1 MFLVPFTRSNLDSKP
16 SPLKSQGLAS
26 QLSLPFQPIPLALT
40 PASASKCIVREI
52 SLPEHRRF
60 LTLIQRSSSLATRY
74 FFVFLARLKQWLTIS
89 IGALL
94 AVIRPL
100 NNYYSIRWS
109 RVEPELAEQAEQ
121 LSNTEISTEPNSA
134 ELNLDESDDYQ
145 QSLNKA
151 QLWCVEASATLDSE
165 CTHHNIRSDRRSG
178 NNGMDLF
185 RRGAPQRAAS
195 HGSNSNNNNNNGQ
208 HHEHASPMC
217 CWGRYSMPR
226 ERSGCAAEGGPK
238 VADTVAEGLI
248 AHREQQTPN
257 AFQEQR
263 RQQWR
268 SCGFQTENGG
278 IASQVQRLWQQQQHQ
293 QQPQRGQTDS
303 HKHGSLKYNA
313 TCEAHSPS
321 GSSSAARLMN
331 AYQIQQG
338 QKQQQDL
345 NHLAASALQNNANVG
360 QDNGFSAGKTEVDD
374 RHSQMV
380 LVDKETLSE
389 LTDKIA
395 FSMNKMKD
403 LEEQVRVI
411 PELKRRLENVIS
423 DSNSGSL
430 KDYNI
435 KQSRFNGNDDTYSV
449 HGQADNGADVL
460 RSLHPALQRH
470 YNSFRHT
477 SSGRPANNS
486 MERPNVMAKTANN
499 TANSLDARSPTMLG
513 SQDSGSM
520 LLALDNN
527 SHRGSRQ
534 SFGRFT
540 NQDSSTSRGSG
551 AKIGSPKVE
560 YEDLI
565 NDLISLSYSV
575 NYASNSNSENSQ
587 SSDQPQQHQQQQVK
601 ESTAPHEDLQQQQQ
615 QHGRNLATRR
625 NYSSIGN
632 LADSMPTAAH
642 HINHKTDDHHS
653 SILIGSNNNNANG
666 NGNRSCSQNANNGA
680 LNHHNHQAAPLSPA
694 PDTIGWRRAN
704 KQSQQLNY
712 NYDKNIAGNYC
723 GPKTSTAIKT
733 KAGLDS
739 SSLLHSSA
747 SSSQQLNSNRYHS
760 NILSAFHLTNY
771 HNQNNSSNRNMILD
785 PSQPSFTYHYN
796 HNQHQQSTFNQ
807 RNSIHNNSKQ
817 ATLSY
822 LPKTYNGNGSLSLQ
836 TTPVK
841 SQLDCGCQSFKEHLR
856 YNSISREQRLNHAKS
871 QSLSAT
877 TITASNASSD
887 ANSPHRSAPKTD
899 ASTNTELSMSDIVTR
914 VELNDMMVDMQK
926 TYSTLSSSNLSRQFR
941 SMFHKSSSLAS
952 ESSSGSV
959 SGPKSS
965 SANPSRSDSCEMD
978 ENAADDDNTASGG
991 HKSDTSSGKDDHDK
1005 LHEPSSSEN
1014 EPDACDDEGEEEE
1027 EDEADTNVGSFAAEG
1042 PYSLGSS
1049 YQDPSD
1055 FEEYCAYGASIDR
1068 HTKDFMSQSTK
1079 IPNDLRF
1086 ALIRLNDFIKR
1097 KRSIDQI
1104 ESSSSCIE
1112 VIKKEWFE
1120 AAASKD
1126 SQPIKTKLY
1135 VDYFESFT
1143 KQLLNTVV
1151 NLADSAGNTAMH
1163 YAASHFKLDIIDVL
1177 LGTKVCD
1184 VNSRNRAGYTPIMLL
1199 ALAEI
1204 ESPYEQE
1211 VASRLFRMGDVNVKA
1226 RTDGQTALMLAASH
1240 GRMLTCKLL
1249 LECGA
1254 DPSMQDFDGSTALMC
1269 GSERGNE
1276 DVVKCLLAHKLT
1288 DPAALDNDG
1297 LDALTIAM
1305 NNGHKNIGLLLY
1317 AAKNV
1322 PRLARPSINPVYN
1335 NTSGYLCASLRRSRG
1350 KLANNYVRRADSLLN
1365 YATSKTG

>member
-1 MFLVPFTRSNLDSKP
+1 MFLVPFTRSNFDSKP
-16 SPLKSQGLAS
+16 SPLKPKGLAS
-26 QLSLPFQPIPLALT
+26 KLSIPFQPIPLAFT
-40 PASASKCIVREI
+40 SASANKCIIREI

-60 LTLIQRSSSLATRY
+60 LALIQRTSSLATRY
-74 FFVFLARLKQWLTIS
+74 FFVFLAGLKQWLTIS

-94 AVIRPL
+94 AVIRHL
-100 NNYYSIRWS
+100 NDYYSIRWPQI
-109 RVEPELAEQAEQ
+109 EPELAEQGIR
-121 LSNTEISTEPNSA
+121 LSETISSQPNSA
-134 ELNLDESDDYQ
+134 ELNLDESDDYH

-165 CTHHNIRSDRRSG
+165 CTHHNIRSDRHSG

-195 HGSNSNNNNNNGQ
+195 HESNNNNSQ

-217 CWGRYSMPR
+217 CWGRYSIPR
-226 ERSGCAAEGGPK
+226 ERQGCTAEGGPK
-238 VADTVAEGLI
+238 VADTVAEGLM
-248 AHREQQTPN
+248 ALREQQTPN

-263 RQQWR
+263 WR

-278 IASQVQRLWQQQQHQ
+278 IASQVQRLWQQQQ

-303 HKHGSLKYNA
+303 HKHASLKYSA
-313 TCEAHSPS
+313 TCEAQSPS

-338 QKQQQDL
+338 HNQQQQQQDL
-345 NHLAASALQNNANVG
+345 NHLAASALQHNANVG

-374 RHSQMV
+374 RHSRMV

-435 KQSRFNGNDDTYSV
+435 KHSRFNGNDDTYSV

-460 RSLHPALQRH
+460 RGLHPALQRH

-477 SSGRPANNS
+477 SSGRPANSS
-486 MERPNVMAKTANN
+486 MERPNVTAKTAGN
-499 TANSLDARSPTMLG
+499 TANSLDARSPTMLV

-540 NQDSSTSRGSG
+540 DRESSTSRASD

-575 NYASNSNSENSQ
+575 NYASNTNSENSQ
-587 SSDQPQQHQQQQVK
+587 SSDHPQQKPQQQQQQQVK
-601 ESTAPHEDLQQQQQ
+601 ESTVPHEDLQ

-632 LADSMPTAAH
+632 LTDSMPTAAH
-642 HINHKTDDHHS
+642 HINHKTDDHRS
-653 SILIGSNNNNANG
+653 SILIGSSNDNNASANE
-666 NGNRSCSQNANNGA
+666 NRSCLQNGNNGA
-680 LNHHNHQAAPLSPA
+680 LNHHNHQAAPLSPV
-694 PDTIGWRRAN
+694 PDTIGWRRAT

-712 NYDKNIAGNYC
+712 NYDKNNIC

-733 KAGLDS
+733 KASLDS

-747 SSSQQLNSNRYHS
+747 SSNQQLNSNRYHS

-771 HNQNNSSNRNMILD
+771 PNQNNSSSRNMILD

-796 HNQHQQSTFNQ
+796 HNHHHPQQQSTFNQ
-807 RNSIHNNSKQ
+807 RSSIHNGGKQ

-822 LPKTYNGNGSLSLQ
+822 LPRTYNGNGSLSLQ

-877 TITASNASSD
+877 TIAPSNASSD
-887 ANSPHRSAPKTD
+887 ASSPHRPAPKTD

-914 VELNDMMVDMQK
+914 VELNDMVADMQK

-941 SMFHKSSSLAS
+941 STFHKSSSLAS

-978 ENAADDDNTASGG
+978 ENAAEDDNTASGG
-991 HKSDTSSGKDDHDK
+991 HKSDSSSSKDQDDK
-1005 LHEPSSSEN
+1005 LRERSSSDQ
-1014 EPDACDDEGEEEE
+1014 EPDGCDDEGEEE
-1027 EDEADTNVGSFAAEG
+1027 DEAGTNVGSFTAEG

-1126 SQPIKTKLY
+1126 SQPMKTKLY

-1143 KQLLNTVV
+1143 KQLLNIVV

-1211 VASRLFRMGDVNVKA
+1211 VASRLFSMGDVNIKA

-1240 GRMLTCKLL
+1240 GRVLTCKLL

-1254 DPSMQDFDGSTALMC
+1254 NPSVQDFDGSTALMC

-1322 PRLARPSINPVYN
+1322 PRLARPSINPLYN